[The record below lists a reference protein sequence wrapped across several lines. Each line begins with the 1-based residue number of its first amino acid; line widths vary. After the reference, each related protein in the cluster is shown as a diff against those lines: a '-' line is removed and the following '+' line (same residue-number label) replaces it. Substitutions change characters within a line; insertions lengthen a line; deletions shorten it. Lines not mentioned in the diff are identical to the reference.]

1 MTLYCAVVFTV
12 GTTGISGIAAA
23 APNFRLH
30 RAAAITASFTPTI
43 LTLSLALMMIQG
55 LAAMRTYTV
64 IARTFTVSLAIA
76 ILVSCLLVTPLNVC
90 ICLGENDVS
99 FGGGLRRVSNHTIN
113 CANEK

>member
-76 ILVSCLLVTPLNVC
+76 ILVSCLLVTPLNVYAFV
-90 ICLGENDVS
+90 LGEMMFHLVAAY
-99 FGGGLRRVSNHTIN
+99 LVYRTTQ
-113 CANEK
+113 